1 MEEETVERYGER
13 LPDNIPDIP
22 VFDITTTNLAQ
33 LGKHLEET
41 LKSKRSRWIFFKK
54 RHNEKAILDEEY
66 LRALIAQI
74 QDLRDMNSVLLEL
87 NADIYLTK
95 ERLGRIIQRY
105 REQENFVDAQGRRLA
120 ELAEKQHYDTMQSL
134 DDSAIERSLRLKNL
148 ALENQLKE
156 AQLQQINSQTGQIDT
171 ATKEIG
177 ARADFIKKALDSI
190 DIAELPPTLQTY
202 ITSSIFN
209 PTGTQFNDFDMQE
222 QIKEFIIRKEKAEAV
237 EKESQADI
245 NRTTAD
251 KAIYDFQNLKKKKE
265 D

>member
-1 MEEETVERYGER
+1 VEEESVEQYGDR
-13 LPDNIPDIP
+13 LPENIPDIP
-22 VFDITTTNLAQ
+22 IFDITTTNLAE
-33 LGKHLEET
+33 LGRHLEET
-41 LKSKRSRWIFFKK
+41 LKSKRSRWVFFKK

-87 NADIYLTK
+87 NADVYLTK

-105 REQENFVDAQGRRLA
+105 REQENFVDAQGHRLA
-120 ELAEKQHYDTMQSL
+120 VLAEKEHHDTMQSI
-134 DDSAIERSLRLKNL
+134 DDNAVERSLRLKNL
-148 ALENQLKE
+148 ALENRLKK
-156 AQLQQINSQTGQIDT
+156 AQLEQINSQTGQIKT
-171 ATKEIG
+171 ATKEIS
-177 ARADFIKKALDSI
+177 ARADFIKKALESI
-190 DIAELPPTLQTY
+190 NISELPPTLQTY

-251 KAIYDFQNLKKKKE
+251 KTIYDFQNLKKKKE